1 MLLLG
6 GSACKDD
13 GNRQYRH
20 HLRSPPRARKGKSPV
35 LGRGLCLSGHNQRG
49 TRPDLRNKPRA
60 CGATMT
66 GRRPQCVDHV
76 RDLRCCVGAGEPRVA
91 ELTLFCLEGCGLPAF
106 DPRATSSA
114 PPARRHQPIGVSH
127 REVSRIARPG
137 ARHRPA
143 IIPCFGAGFLQSSV
157 GQRSH
162 QSINS
167 NPLIM
172 SIATAVPPCTPNA
185 TVLLPHHGCTSGRK
199 RRGN

>member
-66 GRRPQCVDHV
+66 GRRPLCVDHV

-114 PPARRHQPIGVSH
+114 PPLADI
-127 REVSRIARPG
+127 SRSAFRTVKY
-137 ARHRPA
+137 
-143 IIPCFGAGFLQSSV
+143 L
-157 GQRSH
+157 
-162 QSINS
+162 
-167 NPLIM
+167 
-172 SIATAVPPCTPNA
+172 
-185 TVLLPHHGCTSGRK
+185 VLLGQALDIGPRSSHASARAFCRVASGSGRI
-199 RRGN
+199 NQLTATH